1 MKLATRVTKIKP
13 SPTLAVTMR
22 ARALRA
28 QGKDIIGFGAGEP
41 DFDTPE
47 NIKQAAIRAIQEG
60 FTKYTPVGGIDELKD
75 AIITKLK
82 RDNGLTYRR
91 SQVVASCG
99 AKHTL
104 YNIAQALFEKGDEVI
119 IPSPYWVSYPDIVL
133 LAGAKPVIV
142 NTTPSTDF
150 KLTPERLEK
159 AIRKKTRAVVI
170 NSPSNPT
177 GATYSLR
184 ELEGLAKV
192 ILSKGILAISD
203 DIYEKILYDGLQFH
217 NIANVSEEM
226 KERCIVV
233 NGVSKA
239 YAMTG
244 WRIGYAAGPENIIS
258 AVTEMQSQS
267 TSNATSISQKA
278 SVEALAGDQKTVA
291 MMAAEFEKRR
301 NYIVDQLNRIK
312 GISCIKPPGAFYV
325 FPRVSRLYG
334 TVYRGRKIAN
344 SVDLSEFLLEEAG
357 VAVVPGSAFG
367 NDRHIR
373 LSYATSMKNIEEG
386 IRRIKAVVEKLTLE
400 RD

>member
-22 ARALRA
+22 ARALQA

-47 NIKQAAIRAIQEG
+47 NIKQAAIKAIREG

-142 NTTPSTDF
+142 DTTASTGF
-150 KLTPERLEK
+150 KLTPEKLEK
-159 AIRKKTRAVVI
+159 AIRKKTRAVII

-177 GATYSLR
+177 GATYSLK
-184 ELEGLAKV
+184 ELEGLAEV
-192 ILSKGILAISD
+192 ILSKGILVISD
-203 DIYEKILYDGLQFH
+203 DIYERILYDGLQFH
-217 NIANVSEEM
+217 NMANVSEAM
-226 KERCIVV
+226 KDRCIVV

-244 WRIGYAAGPENIIS
+244 WRIGYAAGPEIIIS

-278 SVEALAGDQKTVA
+278 SVEALAGDQKTVSV
-291 MMAAEFEKRR
+291 MAAEFEKRR
-301 NYIVDQLNRIK
+301 NYIVGRLNEIK
-312 GISCIKPPGAFYV
+312 GMSCMKPPGAFYV

-334 TVYRGRKIAN
+334 TGYGGRKIAH

-367 NDRHIR
+367 NDHHIR

-386 IRRIKAVVEKLTLE
+386 VRRIKVVVGKLT
-400 RD
+400 